1 MTNRV
6 IGQVQY
12 IVNINNMDNIIMVSG
27 TAQDSLDV
35 ALESLSDEIPVS
47 DLVDQHNEKYWG
59 EWKRILKIGE
69 TQSVVEITRGIV
81 DGYVNFDFKDSGDVT
96 KLVQEVRK
104 RIQVKDFPL
113 EILTTKLDCLGLKS
127 TTVNP
132 LMKKISY
139 AFELILFEG
148 DEVEIER
155 MRGLGKVSTSEIKSF
170 LDKHNL
176 WFYGYKGGRHF
187 LKRDFRFQ
195 DFYKKVSGEDF

>member
-1 MTNRV
+1 
-6 IGQVQY
+6 
-12 IVNINNMDNIIMVSG
+12 MVSW

-47 DLVDQHNEKYWG
+47 DLVDQHNEKYWW
-59 EWKRILKIGE
+59 EWKRILKIWE

-155 MRGLGKVSTSEIKSF
+155 MRGLWKVSTSEIKSF

-176 WFYGYKGGRHF
+176 WFYGYKWGRHF